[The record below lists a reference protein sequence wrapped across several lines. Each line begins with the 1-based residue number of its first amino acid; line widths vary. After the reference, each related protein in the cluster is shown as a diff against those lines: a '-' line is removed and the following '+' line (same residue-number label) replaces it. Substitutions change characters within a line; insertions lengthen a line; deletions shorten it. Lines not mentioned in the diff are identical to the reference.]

1 MWEIAAVHGFE
12 DGPRAPTS
20 SQYVQ
25 LRRRD
30 ILGWPTDA
38 GACLGD
44 RRYHLR
50 PIAEFVLV
58 SLYTET
64 GALRIVLS
72 VTPAPVRLER
82 GIL

>member
-1 MWEIAAVHGFE
+1 MVSKTVLERQ
-12 DGPRAPTS
+12 PAPNTS
-20 SQYVQ
+20 SSAAATSWVG
-25 LRRRD
+25 L
-30 ILGWPTDA
+30 PTQA
-38 GACLGD
+38 LGD